1 MEAIQ
6 SSARAF
12 VALCRNGRVVAWG
25 DPSGGGD
32 LRPVAHELYVPL
44 AVVPQHGWGLI
55 FCGNFYLIPRWTSEE
70 EISKAKI

>member
-1 MEAIQ
+1 MEVIQ

-44 AVVPQHGWGLI
+44 AVVPQHGWGW
-55 FCGNFYLIPRWTSEE
+55 NF
-70 EISKAKI
+70 

>member
-12 VALCRNGRVVAWG
+12 VALCRNGCVVAWG

-55 FCGNFYLIPRWTSEE
+55 FCGNFC
-70 EISKAKI
+70 EIIILNHDI

>member
-1 MEAIQ
+1 METIQ

-12 VALCRNGRVVAWG
+12 VALCRNGQVVAWG

-44 AVVPQHGWGLI
+44 AVVLTTVGGWFL
-55 FCGNFYLIPRWTSEE
+55 C
-70 EISKAKI
+70 